1 MAFYWLS
8 YRLERFRNSIQFG
21 NLSQFPHFRVPWSQ
35 VPAKSVRARLQ
46 PHFLPTFYP
55 PIFSPPF
62 LRIVFLACLSE
73 GVHVSRHYER
83 LVPQFE
89 SRSWTGSCS
98 ALAALTHDQKMR
110 TIALMIDRATMDD
123 PVKLPELQKPMQLDI
138 FPQRRLVEENI
149 VIRMAYPSAAPPEL
163 SLDLLPLI
171 QSHHACS
178 YSSRGFRPLG
188 PPRLW
193 STRRN
198 S

>member
-110 TIALMIDRATMDD
+110 TIALMIDRATGR
-123 PVKLPELQKPMQLDI
+123 PGKAARAPKANAARHLSTTTPCGREYRHKNGVPLSSSPRALP
-138 FPQRRLVEENI
+138 
-149 VIRMAYPSAAPPEL
+149 
-163 SLDLLPLI
+163 
-171 QSHHACS
+171 
-178 YSSRGFRPLG
+178 
-188 PPRLW
+188 
-193 STRRN
+193 
-198 S
+198 